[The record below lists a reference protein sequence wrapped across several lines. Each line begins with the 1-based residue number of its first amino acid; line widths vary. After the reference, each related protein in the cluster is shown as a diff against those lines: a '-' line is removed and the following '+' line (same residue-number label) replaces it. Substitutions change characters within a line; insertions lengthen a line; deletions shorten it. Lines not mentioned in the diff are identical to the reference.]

1 MKKVMFSPEAK
12 EKIVR
17 IREEI
22 VFKYGSK
29 TARRIISKMM
39 SAFGELQM
47 FENKGPSVESIIGVP
62 CDYRILYVQHN
73 YAFYRV
79 EQDTIWIVDLY
90 NEREDFMW
98 KLFGIRTISLETED
112 YWNT

>member
-1 MKKVMFSPEAK
+1 MKKIMFSPDAK
-12 EKIVR
+12 QKLVQ

-22 VFKYGSK
+22 TFKYGAE
-29 TARRIISKMM
+29 TAKKIISKML

-47 FENKGPSVESIIGVP
+47 FENKGSSVESIIGVP

-98 KLFGIRTISLETED
+98 KLFGIRTISLESED